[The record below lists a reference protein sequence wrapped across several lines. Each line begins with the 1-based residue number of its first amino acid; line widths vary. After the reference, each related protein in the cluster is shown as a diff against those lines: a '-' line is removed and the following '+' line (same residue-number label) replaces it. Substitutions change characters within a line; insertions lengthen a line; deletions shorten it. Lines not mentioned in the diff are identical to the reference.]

1 MNTAELEEV
10 KCTIFNTIGVRVDGR
25 VDSTAR
31 RQGLL
36 MWFIDYTS
44 QGGPMFS
51 IRPSGLYRH
60 RVSVE
65 FGHYS
70 KNCIDHIRGRAEQEH
85 YQTAS
90 AHLSTIKTLK
100 NTEVEGGEQL
110 EDGNIDTDFRVCVT
124 RSGLEDQHDSRNI
137 IATVKEIIIPIM
149 AGIAELIGYEEVS
162 DDWTEGSLGE
172 IDGRI
177 SMVLT
182 KRRERNPRNKLLC
195 LALHGKKCGVCHFD
209 PTTTYQGDYADI
221 LEVHHIEPLS
231 ENTEARRYNPSTD
244 LIPLCPNCH
253 RSIHRRVPAL
263 SLDELRNN
271 LKT

>member
-1 MNTAELEEV
+1 MNAVELEEV
-10 KCTIFNTIGVRVDGR
+10 KCAIFNTIGVQVDGR
-25 VDSTAR
+25 VDSTSR

-36 MWFIDYTS
+36 MWFTDYTS
-44 QGGPMFS
+44 QGGPKFS
-51 IRPSGLYRH
+51 IRPRGLNRH

-70 KNCIDHIRGRAEQEH
+70 KNCIDHINERAEQEH
-85 YQTAS
+85 YQTAI

-100 NTEVEGGEQL
+100 NTKVEGGEQL
-110 EDGNIDTDFRVCVT
+110 EDGNIDTDFTLRVT
-124 RSGLEDQHDSRNI
+124 RVGLEDQHDSRNI
-137 IATVKEIIIPIM
+137 IATVKEIIVPIM
-149 AGIAELIGYEEVS
+149 AGFAELIGYEEIS
-162 DDWTEGSLGE
+162 DNCPEGNLGE

-177 SMVLT
+177 SIVLT

-195 LALHGKKCGVCHFD
+195 LSIHGRKCGVCEFD
-209 PTTTYQGDYADI
+209 PTTVYQEAYADI

-253 RSIHRRVPAL
+253 RAIHRRIPAL
-263 SLDELRNN
+263 SLEELKNN
-271 LKT
+271 FKV